1 MISFFSF
8 RNLGHFQLSSRPMMT
23 APPPGSDVTFNT
35 SVLSSLQQTK
45 TQEKRQCRIH
55 DQLQGITEE
64 SERNFY
70 VSLRS
75 TTFMTVRHAEETG
88 LHCSNVQAS
97 CLAFPIT

>member
-1 MISFFSF
+1 
-8 RNLGHFQLSSRPMMT
+8 MMT
-23 APPPGSDVTFNT
+23 APPPASDVTFNT
-35 SVLSSLQQTK
+35 SVLSSLQTK